1 MGEMY
6 MCTAQH
12 TGGSRSP
19 FLSPP
24 YLELTLCLNY
34 VLLFANQEWNVIAN
48 DFLKNSRTGTQ
59 CATHWKMVLKPAL
72 LKGVWSAEEDSI
84 IYESVARGVTDWNEV
99 AALLPK
105 RKAKHCRERW
115 NNHLDPTLSK
125 VGWTVAEEATLL
137 SAVEAHGTSWGHIAR
152 LLPGRSEAAIQQHWN
167 TIVFRNAAS
176 AGGVRR
182 GRSRADAAVGGSS
195 AYANRG
201 KVKPSALPLELVPQ
215 APVVRDGGMSVSGGG
230 DSRRNVGH
238 GGAAAFLGVEPA
250 PAPGA
255 TLTEREKALMD
266 HAFKTGL
273 NAAAGGGVGVAP
285 EVIDAVSKG
294 DGIEQLTLTTTEDDD
309 VFAPLSA
316 ALLREGSEVGC
327 SPEMP
332 PPSPTASP
340 LLKPHKRAS
349 DCSLLGND
357 LADGWGADE
366 DPALADLYRSLD
378 NIGESLF
385 NEDNF
390 ELTFD
395 FDSVDKPSAGTA
407 PNCAPSCSPST
418 AHQHRRSCSS
428 GSPPA
433 WGNGGHAQKDV
444 SPFRRAAAQ
453 AAATLEKQRVSPAK
467 QKQGGRDVQVAGERM
482 AGAAATAAQRGQ
494 NAGAVNAS
502 ASAGSAVADPG
513 PRIKQGFLRRLLSE
527 VSSDK
532 FGRPSSSYPP
542 FVTIRGCLSEANA
555 PLPPMPVGV
564 VGGAWA
570 FAGENRAPLR
580 GQSLS
585 AALFALPP
593 PSAFIGR
600 GDGNAARVTPT
611 LKHGKVE
618 VQVPRPASPASA
630 STGIGAG
637 LGPLSVLP
645 ASRFNSV
652 HQEDGDHRWAADEAV
667 EQI

>member
-1 MGEMY
+1 MP
-6 MCTAQH
+6 CSRTNH
-12 TGGSRSP
+12 T
-19 FLSPP
+19 LM
-24 YLELTLCLNY
+24 CLNCI
-34 VLLFANQEWNVIAN
+34 LLFANQEWNAIAS

-99 AALLPK
+99 ASLLPK

-137 SAVEAHGTSWGHIAR
+137 SAVEAHGTSWTQIAR

-167 TIVFRNAAS
+167 TIVFRNATS
-176 AGGVRR
+176 TGGVRR
-182 GRSRADAAVGGSS
+182 GRSRADVTVGSS
-195 AYANRG
+195 STYANRG
-201 KVKPSALPLELVPQ
+201 KVKPSGLPTEILPQ
-215 APVVRDGGMSVSGGG
+215 APVVRDGGMSVSGRV
-230 DSRRNVGH
+230 DSRRNG
-238 GGAAAFLGVEPA
+238 GRSGAATFLPVEPTSA
-250 PAPGA
+250 SGA

-285 EVIDAVSKG
+285 PEVIDAIAKG
-294 DGIEQLTLTTTEDDD
+294 DGMEQLTLTTEDDD

-316 ALLREGSEVGC
+316 ALLRDGSEVGC

-340 LLKPHKRAS
+340 LLKPRKRAS
-349 DCSLLGND
+349 DCSFLGQD

-395 FDSVDKPSAGTA
+395 FDSVDKPSAASASNGA
-407 PNCAPSCSPST
+407 LARSPGMG
-418 AHQHRRSCSS
+418 HRRSCSA
-428 GSPPA
+428 GSPPS
-433 WGNGGHAQKDV
+433 WINQVPGGQGHKDV

-453 AAATLEKQRVSPAK
+453 AAATLGKQRVSPVT
-467 QKQGGRDVQVAGERM
+467 QKQGGRDLQVASERT
-482 AGAAATAAQRGQ
+482 AGTVRTTVQRGQ
-494 NAGAVNAS
+494 NVGTANVSAPAPGA
-502 ASAGSAVADPG
+502 ADPG
-513 PRIKQGFLRRLLSE
+513 PRVKQGLLRRLFSDMN
-527 VSSDK
+527 SDK
-532 FGRPSSSYPP
+532 LTRPSSSYPP
-542 FVTIRGCLSEANA
+542 FATVRGCLSEANA
-555 PLPPMPVGV
+555 SPTTLMC
-564 VGGAWA
+564 VGGVGGVGGVWA
-570 FAGENRAPLR
+570 FGGENRAPVR
-580 GQSLS
+580 VQSLS
-585 AALFALPP
+585 SALFALPP
-593 PSAFIGR
+593 PSVFMRG
-600 GDGNAARVTPT
+600 GDGNAAVVTPT

-618 VQVPRPASPASA
+618 VQVPRPDTLASA
-630 STGIGAG
+630 STGVGVG
-637 LGPLSVLP
+637 LSPLSVLP
-645 ASRFNSV
+645 ASRFNSN
-652 HQEDGDHRWAADEAV
+652 QEDSDYRWEANEPV
-667 EQI
+667 EQA